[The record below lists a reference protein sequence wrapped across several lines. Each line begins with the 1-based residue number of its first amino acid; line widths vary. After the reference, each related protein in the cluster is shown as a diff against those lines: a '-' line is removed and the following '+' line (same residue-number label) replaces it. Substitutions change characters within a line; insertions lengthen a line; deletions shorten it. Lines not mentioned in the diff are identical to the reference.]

1 MVTRRRC
8 SNRRDEM
15 ARKRSKR
22 ASKTSAARRKRKARA
37 APTERRAQ
45 PRGMINAWE
54 DDPGAGAKP
63 SGGQI
68 LQSPF
73 PFLRDQPYPTRIVNP
88 PSAPEA
94 KPHPPGTA
102 EFRYW
107 AAAEALRRG
116 SDFWG
121 ALVPGTSWEVG
132 AILPVDLDF
141 GVDLKPFYDRV
152 GLNFFHSRAAG
163 RTVFSGE
170 SPDIVCHELGHAL
183 LDSFKPQLFDAASI
197 EVAAF
202 HESFGDMSAILSA
215 LQLSSVREGVLAET
229 GGVLRRSSRL
239 SRLAEQLGWAIR
251 QSVPSAVEPDCLRNA
266 VNTFFYRDP
275 DTLPTTAPATSLS
288 SEPHSFSRVFTGA
301 FFEGLAGMLAT
312 TNSRD
317 EAALLQVSKD
327 MGAILVQGIRAA
339 SVVPTFMSQ
348 VAASMLAVAAARFS
362 AQGYEA
368 PLRSGVVRHGIL
380 PPSMAV
386 AATHASARIAALAAT
401 PSQSKTLPTLQ
412 LSVAEY
418 GLGVPSIVVYAAAEP
433 KRPAVAGA
441 APAVGAAPS
450 PGEDQ
455 AAKSFFEDLLRRGRL
470 KVPRAAKSAAG
481 GVRAA
486 APSTHESHTH
496 ELRREGRHMVLRRVS
511 IACAFAHH

>member
-1 MVTRRRC
+1 MQQW
-8 SNRRDEM
+8 RDAM
-15 ARKRSKR
+15 AKKRSKR
-22 ASKTSAARRKRKARA
+22 AAKKSAARTGRRKARA
-37 APTERRAQ
+37 VSTERGAQ
-45 PRGMINAWE
+45 PKGVINAWE
-54 DDPGAGAKP
+54 DDPGAGNQP
-63 SGGQI
+63 SGGQVV
-68 LQSPF
+68 QRPV
-73 PFLRDQPYPTRIVNP
+73 PVLRDQPLPTRIVNP
-88 PSAPEA
+88 SSAPEA

-107 AAAEALRRG
+107 AAAEAFRRG
-116 SDFWG
+116 ADFWG
-121 ALVPGTSWEVG
+121 ALLPGISWEVG

-141 GVDLKPFYDRV
+141 GVDLNAFYDRE
-152 GLNFFHSRAAG
+152 GLKFFHGSAAG

-312 TNSRD
+312 TDSRD
-317 EAALLQVSKD
+317 EAALLQVSQD
-327 MGAILVQGIRAA
+327 IGAILVQGIRAA

-368 PLRSGVVRHGIL
+368 PLRSGFVRHGIL
-380 PPSMAV
+380 APSMAV
-386 AATHASARIAALAAT
+386 AATHAPALAAAVAAST
-401 PSQSKTLPTLQ
+401 DSATLPRLQ

-433 KRPAVAGA
+433 KRLQVAGA
-441 APAVGAAPS
+441 ALAVGPAPS
-450 PGEDQ
+450 PGQDQ

-470 KVPRAAKSAAG
+470 KVAKAAKSAAEV
-481 GVRAA
+481 VRAA
-486 APSTHESHTH
+486 APSTHESYTH
-496 ELRREGRHMVLRRVS
+496 ELRREGRQMVLRRVR
-511 IACAFAHH
+511 IDCGFAHR